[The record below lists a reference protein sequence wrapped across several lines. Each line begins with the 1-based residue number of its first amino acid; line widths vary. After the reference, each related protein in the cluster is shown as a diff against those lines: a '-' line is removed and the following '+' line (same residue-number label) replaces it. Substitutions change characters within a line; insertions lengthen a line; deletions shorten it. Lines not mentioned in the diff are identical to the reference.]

1 MHYEIKNK
9 IQIQYIQTFK
19 TTINSKLH
27 AFFTWKLKHTGVKK
41 QNNALHLLDTKINK
55 KMALEQAR
63 KQ

>member
-1 MHYEIKNK
+1 MHYEIKTKFKFNT
-9 IQIQYIQTFK
+9 YRLFK